1 MPAAADD
8 AATVV
13 VLLIPEAEAVVGELR
28 ARHTPGGK
36 RGMPPHVTLLGPFV
50 EAGRLDAEVVR
61 KLRGAIGDTL
71 TFDLE
76 LSETARF
83 DSGVLYLTVKPIEP
97 VRVLI
102 RKVCAAFPEFQPYG
116 QFTPDEVIPH
126 LTVATGEGFPDR
138 ATSNDAELFD
148 RVEAALAGLMPIVCR
163 ARHVAVMAED
173 EQGWT
178 VASEFELS

>member
-1 MPAAADD
+1 MSDPQGSP
-8 AATVV
+8 TVV
-13 VLLIPEAEAVVGELR
+13 VLLIPEAEPIVGELR
-28 ARHTPGGK
+28 TRHTPGGK
-36 RGMPPHVTLLGPFV
+36 RGMPPHITLLGPFV
-50 EAGRLDAEVVR
+50 EADRLDAEVAR
-61 KLRGAIGDTL
+61 KLRGAIGDIPA
-71 TFDLE
+71 FDFE
-76 LSETARF
+76 LSGTARF
-83 DSGVLYLTVKPIEP
+83 ESGVLYVTVKPVEL

-102 RKVCAAFPEFQPYG
+102 GRLCAAFPEFQPYG

-148 RVEAALAGLMPIVCR
+148 RVEEALASSLPIVCR

-173 EQGWT
+173 DQGWT